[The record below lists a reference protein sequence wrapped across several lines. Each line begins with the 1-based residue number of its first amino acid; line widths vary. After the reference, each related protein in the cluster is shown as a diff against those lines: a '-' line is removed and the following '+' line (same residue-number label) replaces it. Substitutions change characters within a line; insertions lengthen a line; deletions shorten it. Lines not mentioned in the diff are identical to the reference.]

1 MIDIL
6 YIFYSTIFQVY
17 GKMNTHMR
25 ALSRFM
31 QSAIQIRSI
40 PLHSTIVPAN
50 LKPNANI
57 LAHHNPDIKNVRS
70 ISTFNIQ
77 TMNDKTLKNGLFSK
91 FLAPIKKIDA
101 YQPQRG
107 MKLVQDP
114 KRRCKHCY
122 IVIEDEMKYVFC
134 DKFPRHKQK
143 QIQDRSKL
151 KVHRILTHATQ
162 GGRKSSA
169 KMGMWTQQGL
179 REDY

>member
-1 MIDIL
+1 
-6 YIFYSTIFQVY
+6 
-17 GKMNTHMR
+17 
-25 ALSRFM
+25 
-31 QSAIQIRSI
+31 
-40 PLHSTIVPAN
+40 
-50 LKPNANI
+50 
-57 LAHHNPDIKNVRS
+57 
-70 ISTFNIQ
+70 
-77 TMNDKTLKNGLFSK
+77 
-91 FLAPIKKIDA
+91 
-101 YQPQRG
+101 

-122 IVIEDEMKYVFC
+122 IVIEDETKYVFC

>member
-40 PLHSTIVPAN
+40 PLHSTIFPAN
-50 LKPNANI
+50 LKPNLNI
-57 LAHHNPDIKNVRS
+57 LAHHNADIKNVRS
-70 ISTFNIQ
+70 IFTFNIQ
-77 TMNDKTLKNGLFSK
+77 TMNDKTLKNGLIGS
-91 FLAPIKKIDA
+91 FLAPIKNIDV

-107 MKLVQDP
+107 MKLVQSP

-122 IVIEDEMKYVFC
+122 IVIEDEIKYVFC
-134 DKFPRHKQK
+134 DKFPRHKQQ
-143 QIQDRSKL
+143 QIQDRSTL